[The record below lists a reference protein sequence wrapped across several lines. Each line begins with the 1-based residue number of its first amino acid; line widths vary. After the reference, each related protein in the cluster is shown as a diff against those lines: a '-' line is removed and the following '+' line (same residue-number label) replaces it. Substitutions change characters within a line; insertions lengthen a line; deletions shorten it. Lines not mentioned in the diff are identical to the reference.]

1 MTAQQYIHWLN
12 NPYQLTDEDSDTV
25 KNVLGEYPYLQSAR
39 ALYLKTLHQ
48 QRSFLYNNELKKTA
62 AYTTDRDVLFDFIIS
77 EEFITYK
84 PLQIESVEAFEAD
97 YVEKKP
103 EPTLDETIEKR
114 VLETLVYI
122 ENPAKETK
130 LIHKIDQI
138 SNSKSEARRKKEEPK
153 VDEEAQQLEE
163 KLEVGTPLDF
173 SENDKFSFTEW
184 LKLTSAQPIERTEE
198 EFLNTKEV
206 FEQETPIDEKQKK
219 LDLINKFIETNPK
232 ITPSKNSPTP
242 PVNID
247 VDDDGEPFYMTE
259 TLARI
264 YLEQKKFQKAIQA
277 YEILILKYPEKSS
290 LFANRITDIKKL
302 QEFNTYKSM
311 NTFTIFLV
319 LITIVSLLLV
329 IVIMIQNPKGG
340 GLDSSLGGS
349 TSVGGVQNTNKFL
362 DKSTWTLATALIV
375 LILLS
380 SLSFKGG
387 YSTESKIFD
396 SNTPVVP
403 QALPV
408 AGENQPAEQ
417 QNESP
422 AEQPVQ
428 ENAE

>member
-12 NPYQLTDEDSDTV
+12 NPYQLSDEDSDTV

-84 PLQIESVEAFEAD
+84 PLQIESVEVFEAD

-138 SNSKSEARRKKEEPK
+138 SKSKSEARRKKEEPK

-184 LKLTSAQPIERTEE
+184 LKLTSAQPIERAEE

-247 VDDDGEPFYMTE
+247 VNDDDEPFYMTE

-302 QEFNTYKSM
+302 QEFN
-311 NTFTIFLV
+311 NI
-319 LITIVSLLLV
+319 
-329 IVIMIQNPKGG
+329 
-340 GLDSSLGGS
+340 
-349 TSVGGVQNTNKFL
+349 
-362 DKSTWTLATALIV
+362 
-375 LILLS
+375 
-380 SLSFKGG
+380 
-387 YSTESKIFD
+387 
-396 SNTPVVP
+396 
-403 QALPV
+403 
-408 AGENQPAEQ
+408 
-417 QNESP
+417 
-422 AEQPVQ
+422 
-428 ENAE
+428 